1 MDRRTFL
8 GLTAASLI
16 HAPSIVQARQP
27 KHVTVIGAGSA
38 GMSAA
43 FHLKKAGIETTILEA
58 SNRWGGRVK
67 RLSGFSDV
75 PLDLGAE
82 WIHDEPTVLGEIVGA
97 GQTDLGVETIDY
109 SPQTFKFW
117 HKGKLNNF
125 NSLRH
130 VYEEVKFLDTTWY
143 GFFERFVIPSIENK
157 IEYNAVVSNVQSEGD
172 GVSVHLSDGRKIET
186 DKVIITVPLSTLQ
199 RGNIAFSDDL
209 IPPNLSELQNVD
221 FGRGFK
227 VFMRFKERFYPDILL
242 EGSRWSVMQDTWS
255 SKIFYDAAFG
265 KPTQENILGLFTVSD
280 RHLPRA
286 NLSHS
291 EMIQDVLSE
300 LTKIFGPVVRDAY
313 INGRVQNWSQEPHI
327 MGSYSMSNHSELDV
341 SEILAPVEGRVF
353 FAGEALGRGNAQ
365 ATVHG
370 AAFAAIECVDQIKAS

>member
-8 GLTAASLI
+8 GLTAASLS
-16 HAPSIVQARQP
+16 HAPSIVQARRP

-43 FHLKKAGIETTILEA
+43 YHLEKAGIKATILEA
-58 SNRWGGRVK
+58 SSRWGGRVK

-97 GQTDLGVETIDY
+97 GETDLGIETIDY

-125 NSLRH
+125 NTLRH

-143 GFFERFVIPSIENK
+143 GFFERFVIPSIKDN
-157 IEYNAVVSNVQSEGD
+157 IEYNAVVSNIRSNGN
-172 GVSVHLSDGRKIET
+172 GVTIHLTDGRKVET
-186 DKVIITVPLSTLQ
+186 DKVVLAVPLSTLQ

-209 IPPNLSELQNVD
+209 LPPNLNQLQNVD
-221 FGRGFK
+221 FGRGLK
-227 VFMRFKERFYPDILL
+227 VFMRFKERFYPDVLL
-242 EGSRWSVMQDTWS
+242 EGSRMSVMEDTWS
-255 SKIFYDAAFG
+255 SKIFYDAALG
-265 KPTQENILGLFTVSD
+265 KPTQQNLLGLFTVSD
-280 RHLPRA
+280 SHLPRA
-286 NLSHS
+286 NLSDS
-291 EMIQDVLSE
+291 ELIEDVLSE
-300 LTKIFGPVVRDAY
+300 LTRIFGPVVRNTYVD
-313 INGRVQNWSQEPHI
+313 GRAQNWSQEAHI
-327 MGSYSMSNHSELDV
+327 MGSYSMSNHSDLGMT
-341 SEILAPVEGRVF
+341 EILAPVEGKVF
-353 FAGEALGRGNAQ
+353 FAGEVLGKGNAQ

-370 AAFAAIECVDQIKAS
+370 AAFSAIESIDQLKDS